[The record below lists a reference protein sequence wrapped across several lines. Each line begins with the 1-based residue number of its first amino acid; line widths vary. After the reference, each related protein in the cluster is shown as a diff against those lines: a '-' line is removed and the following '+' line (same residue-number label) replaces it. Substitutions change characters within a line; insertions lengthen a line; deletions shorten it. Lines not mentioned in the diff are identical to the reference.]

1 MNLLRS
7 NGTGDLMFKNKF
19 LLVGLGIAIGLVIS
33 GIGTYAATSYAISS
47 NKVSYTDN
55 SGLGVDNVQAA
66 IDGTCSNIDTRLDS
80 INSEYAQSSTGVSC
94 ASGEGCV
101 IKNISGL
108 NSSSVYLVTAWVR
121 VQHNLARVIT
131 AGISDDAGR
140 ELSATQT
147 AGSIDGNIYPRVTV
161 SAIAT
166 GTTSIKISGSQ
177 NSGAAATI
185 DTRYSIIKLK

>member
-47 NKVSYTDN
+47 NKVSFTDN

-80 INSEYAQSSTGVSC
+80 INSEYAQSSTSVSC

-131 AGISDDAGR
+131 AGISDDAVCS
-140 ELSATQT
+140 ESA
-147 AGSIDGNIYPRVTV
+147 ADADVYLDHGYHVCDSVTV
-161 SAIAT
+161 V
-166 GTTSIKISGSQ
+166 SGS
-177 NSGAAATI
+177 
-185 DTRYSIIKLK
+185 DTVAETVDF

>member
-1 MNLLRS
+1 MKKKKTIIVLII
-7 NGTGDLMFKNKF
+7 GIIF
-19 LLVGLGIAIGLVIS
+19 GLIIS

-55 SGLGVDNVQAA
+55 FGLGVDNVQAA

-101 IKNISGL
+101 IKTISGL
-108 NSSSVYLVTAWVR
+108 NSSSIYLVTAWVR
-121 VQHNLARVIT
+121 AQSSGAIVIS
-131 AGISDDAGR
+131 GWIYNDSGK
-140 ELSATQT
+140 ELVIAQT
-147 AGSIDGNIYPRVTV
+147 AGAIDGNIFPRVVLSTIV
-161 SAIAT
+161 T
-166 GTTSIKISGSQ
+166 GTSYIEITGSQ

-185 DTRYSIIKLK
+185 DTKYSIIKLK